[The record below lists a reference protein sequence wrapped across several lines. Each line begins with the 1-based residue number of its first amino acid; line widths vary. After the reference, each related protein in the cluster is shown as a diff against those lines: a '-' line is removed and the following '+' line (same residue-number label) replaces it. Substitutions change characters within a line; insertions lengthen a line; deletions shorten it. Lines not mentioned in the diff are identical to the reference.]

1 MEEYRHFRSRLS
13 STDRQRHHDVMV
25 SAGKYANTLPQIMAP
40 DTSGNSDSDSDATM
54 SVQLTESDAYSSEM
68 ENIEVGST
76 WTVDA
81 DCEHSAEAGSLNSAS
96 CQVSVDAPAAPDVM
110 SVKEESTPEPTQL
123 PLRLVTAGDGNRAQ
137 MKPDPDASH
146 EGDCGRGHDVSNDSD
161 AGSCEIVE
169 RDASV
174 KPVVTIL
181 DDDDESVKQ
190 KEYGTCVKIS

>member
-1 MEEYRHFRSRLS
+1 MEEYRLFRSRLS

-76 WTVDA
+76 CTVDA
-81 DCEHSAEAGSLNSAS
+81 DREHSAEAGLPNRAS
-96 CQVSVDAPAAPDVM
+96 GQVPVDTPAASDVI
-110 SVKEESTPEPTQL
+110 SVKKEPTSEPTQL
-123 PLRLVTAGDGNRAQ
+123 PLRLVTAGDGTGAQ
-137 MKPDPDASH
+137 MKPDPDASN
-146 EGDCGRGHDVSNDSD
+146 EGDCGRGHDVSNDTD

-190 KEYGTCVKIS
+190 KEYGTCVKIW